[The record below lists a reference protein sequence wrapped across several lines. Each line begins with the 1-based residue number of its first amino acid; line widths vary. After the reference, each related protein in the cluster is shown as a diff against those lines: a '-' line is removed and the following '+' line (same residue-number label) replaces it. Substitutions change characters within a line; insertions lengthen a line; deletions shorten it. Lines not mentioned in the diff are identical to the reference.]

1 MDDRA
6 PPLPDDA
13 ASTDAAASAVARR
26 ASGAHRDDDDD
37 DDALMR
43 AAAAEDTAAFSRL
56 MRRHE
61 ARLLGFLTRM
71 LGHGDDARDVCQDV
85 FVEVWR
91 SRHRYRPEGRF
102 VGWLFR
108 IARSRAIGRGRR
120 RQLQTLLLGRLRAAP
135 TTPATG
141 ADDVVDDRAKRRR
154 LEQALA
160 RMPAEAREVLALRHG
175 AGLEYP
181 AVAEV
186 LGVSEAAA
194 RQRSSRALARLRVLL
209 EEVEA

>member
-1 MDDRA
+1 MDELGT
-6 PPLPDDA
+6 PLA
-13 ASTDAAASAVARR
+13 DAAAVVAPTAVSAVPRTAEP
-26 ASGAHRDDDDD
+26 D

-61 ARLLGFLTRM
+61 ARLQGFLKRM
-71 LGHGDDARDVCQDV
+71 LGHDDDARDVCQDV

-120 RQLQTLLLGRLRAAP
+120 RQLQAMVLSRLRFAAP
-135 TTPATG
+135 PQVTPA
-141 ADDVVDDRAKRRR
+141 DDLVDERAHRRR
-154 LEQALA
+154 LEQGLA
-160 RMPAEAREVLALRHG
+160 RLPIEAREVLALRHG
-175 AGLEYP
+175 AGLDYP

-186 LGVSEAAA
+186 LGVSEAAV
-194 RQRSSRALARLRVLL
+194 RQRCSRALARLRTML
-209 EEVEA
+209 EAEA